1 MTPQEFLT
9 NLAEATT
16 DSEKLVV
23 FAEYL
28 DTTALENAT
37 TKRWKSLPYSNEIQ
51 MSLKNVSFHLEAL
64 AEAGNQP

>member
-51 MSLKNVSFHLEAL
+51 MSLKNVAFHLEAL
-64 AEAGNQP
+64 AETGNQP